1 MMSKFDTS
9 ATGKLNKEETRNL
22 LTSVKREQLG
32 DPTAE
37 VKEELLDKIIGK
49 FDFSG
54 DGNIEKADL
63 IGAVKKY
70 KALLRH
76 SEKMS
81 ELFAKFD
88 KDKSGV
94 LSDEQLLAL
103 LSELAQERGM
113 PAPDESDVEY
123 VKGISDKDGSG
134 ASTRAPWR
142 SHLALTSPVRSHA
155 HRCVRALA
163 LRAVAEDELSAAIST
178 WYKHAQEMKEKEG
191 SSACVVL

>member
-9 ATGKLNKEETRNL
+9 ATGKLNKEETRKL

-70 KALLRH
+70 
-76 SEKMS
+76 
-81 ELFAKFD
+81 
-88 KDKSGV
+88 
-94 LSDEQLLAL
+94 LSL
-103 LSELAQERGM
+103 
-113 PAPDESDVEY
+113 
-123 VKGISDKDGSG
+123 I
-134 ASTRAPWR
+134 
-142 SHLALTSPVRSHA
+142 H
-155 HRCVRALA
+155 
-163 LRAVAEDELSAAIST
+163 I
-178 WYKHAQEMKEKEG
+178 
-191 SSACVVL
+191 